1 MNTQQQDR
9 RQHPRTRV
17 SWTIVVHAGAS
28 RYLTSSLD
36 ISPFGAKVRTNTQL
50 KTGTS
55 VQLEIVPP
63 EGPPLRVGAMV
74 WRVDRDGLAFLF
86 SSGIQHRLLRT
97 THLPAAR
104 YQEVAG
110 RESSRRRGS
119 LHDRLDERRPA
130 LLVRA
135 GQGKVAAASPVNSGV
150 ELGGHTSAG
159 ACRVHDC
166 QVDAPDQRQAC
177 QQPN

>member
-1 MNTQQQDR
+1 
-9 RQHPRTRV
+9 
-17 SWTIVVHAGAS
+17 
-28 RYLTSSLD
+28 LD

-97 THLPAAR
+97 THQPAAR

-110 RESSRRRGS
+110 RE
-119 LHDRLDERRPA
+119 
-130 LLVRA
+130 
-135 GQGKVAAASPVNSGV
+135 
-150 ELGGHTSAG
+150 
-159 ACRVHDC
+159 
-166 QVDAPDQRQAC
+166 
-177 QQPN
+177 

>member
-1 MNTQQQDR
+1 VVLLDRWPINASNAAGTAKCWPCDASVGAEPNSAPVIGPQTAVFIVLLELAYELPFIVFMDTPRQQDR
-9 RQHPRTRV
+9 RQYPRTRV

-97 THLPAAR
+97 THQPAAR

-110 RESSRRRGS
+110 RE
-119 LHDRLDERRPA
+119 
-130 LLVRA
+130 
-135 GQGKVAAASPVNSGV
+135 
-150 ELGGHTSAG
+150 
-159 ACRVHDC
+159 
-166 QVDAPDQRQAC
+166 
-177 QQPN
+177 